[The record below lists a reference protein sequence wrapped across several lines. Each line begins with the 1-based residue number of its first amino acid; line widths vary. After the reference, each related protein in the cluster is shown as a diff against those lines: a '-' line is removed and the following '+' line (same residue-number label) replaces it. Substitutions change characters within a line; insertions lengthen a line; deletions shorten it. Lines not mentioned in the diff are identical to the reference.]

1 MTTLWETQ
9 TLDDLQAEEARKH
22 NAMIRERYRLLQNA
36 EEAQLEKTFAE
47 AEQQKRAEQFTAPA
61 APVEPVV
68 PAVPEAPA
76 APVVKTQER
85 AVPLTAQQKD
95 LFTADTFRRVVSGAA
110 EAQAAVQTPVQA
122 PAFRPV
128 YVPGEAKEQVKA
140 VEKSAGK
147 LLAYQ
152 CFERRNCRGGG
163 VCGAADCFNRREHP
177 HLKRKGRRAYD
188 AGREKS
194 GACGAK
200 QRACKPHRKSYQ
212 RRNHRRMGASQR
224 LDEIKEIRYK
234 IK

>member
-68 PAVPEAPA
+68 PAMPEAPA

-140 VEKSAGK
+140 VEKSAEK
-147 LLAYQ
+147 ALESYSLTNAAKAVIAAVAAFVVLLIALI
-152 CFERRNCRGGG
+152 G
-163 VCGAADCFNRREHP
+163 VNTRILNAKGAELTMLVEKKAELVEQSRELANRI
-177 HLKRKGRRAYD
+177 
-188 AGREKS
+188 EKATS
-194 GACGAK
+194 EETIAAWAQANGWTK
-200 QRACKPHRKSYQ
+200 
-212 RRNHRRMGASQR
+212 
-224 LDEIKEIRYK
+224 
-234 IK
+234 

>member
-68 PAVPEAPA
+68 PAMPEAPA

-85 AVPLTAQQKD
+85 EVPLTAQQKD

-110 EAQAAVQTPVQA
+110 EAQAAVQTPVQS

-140 VEKSAGK
+140 VEKSAEK
-147 LLAYQ
+147 ALESYSLTNAAKAVIAAVAAFVVLLIALI
-152 CFERRNCRGGG
+152 G
-163 VCGAADCFNRREHP
+163 VNTRILNAKGAELTMLEEKKAELVEQSRELANRI
-177 HLKRKGRRAYD
+177 
-188 AGREKS
+188 EKATS
-194 GACGAK
+194 EETIAAWAQANGWTK
-200 QRACKPHRKSYQ
+200 
-212 RRNHRRMGASQR
+212 
-224 LDEIKEIRYK
+224 
-234 IK
+234 

>member
-36 EEAQLEKTFAE
+36 DEAQLEKTFAE

-68 PAVPEAPA
+68 PAMPEAPA

-110 EAQAAVQTPVQA
+110 EAQAAVQAPVQA

-140 VEKSAGK
+140 VEKSAEK
-147 LLAYQ
+147 ALESYSLTNAAKAVIAAVAAFVVLLIALI
-152 CFERRNCRGGG
+152 G
-163 VCGAADCFNRREHP
+163 VNTRILNAKGAELTMLEEKKAELVEQSRELANRI
-177 HLKRKGRRAYD
+177 
-188 AGREKS
+188 EKATS
-194 GACGAK
+194 EEPIAAWAQANGWTK
-200 QRACKPHRKSYQ
+200 
-212 RRNHRRMGASQR
+212 
-224 LDEIKEIRYK
+224 
-234 IK
+234 

>member
-47 AEQQKRAEQFTAPA
+47 AELQKRAEQFTAPA

-68 PAVPEAPA
+68 PAMPEAPA

-128 YVPGEAKEQVKA
+128 YVPSEAKEQVKA
-140 VEKSAGK
+140 VEKSAEK
-147 LLAYQ
+147 ALESYSLTNAAKAVIAAVAAFVVLLIALI
-152 CFERRNCRGGG
+152 G
-163 VCGAADCFNRREHP
+163 VNTRILNAKGAELTMLEEKKAELVEQSRELANRI
-177 HLKRKGRRAYD
+177 
-188 AGREKS
+188 EKATS
-194 GACGAK
+194 EETIAAWAQANGWTK
-200 QRACKPHRKSYQ
+200 
-212 RRNHRRMGASQR
+212 
-224 LDEIKEIRYK
+224 
-234 IK
+234 

>member
-140 VEKSAGK
+140 VEKSAEK
-147 LLAYQ
+147 ALESYSLTNAAKAVIAAVAAFVVLLIALI
-152 CFERRNCRGGG
+152 G
-163 VCGAADCFNRREHP
+163 VNTRILNAKCAELTMLEEKKAELVEQSRELANRIEKATSEETIAAWAQANGWT
-177 HLKRKGRRAYD
+177 K
-188 AGREKS
+188 
-194 GACGAK
+194 
-200 QRACKPHRKSYQ
+200 
-212 RRNHRRMGASQR
+212 
-224 LDEIKEIRYK
+224 
-234 IK
+234 

>member
-47 AEQQKRAEQFTAPA
+47 VEQQKRAEQFTAPA
-61 APVEPVV
+61 APVAPVV

-110 EAQAAVQTPVQA
+110 EAQAAVQAPVQA

-140 VEKSAGK
+140 VEKSAEK
-147 LLAYQ
+147 ALESYSLTNAAKAVIAAVAAFVVLLIALI
-152 CFERRNCRGGG
+152 G
-163 VCGAADCFNRREHP
+163 VNTRILNAKGAELTMLEEKKAELVEQSRELANRI
-177 HLKRKGRRAYD
+177 
-188 AGREKS
+188 EKATS
-194 GACGAK
+194 EETIAAWAQANGWTK
-200 QRACKPHRKSYQ
+200 
-212 RRNHRRMGASQR
+212 
-224 LDEIKEIRYK
+224 
-234 IK
+234 

>member
-1 MTTLWETQ
+1 MNTLWETQ

-68 PAVPEAPA
+68 PAVSEAPA

-140 VEKSAGK
+140 VEKSAEK
-147 LLAYQ
+147 ALESYSLTNAAKAVIAAVAAFVVLLIALI
-152 CFERRNCRGGG
+152 G
-163 VCGAADCFNRREHP
+163 VNTRILNAKGAELTMLEEKKAELVEQSRELANRI
-177 HLKRKGRRAYD
+177 
-188 AGREKS
+188 EKATS
-194 GACGAK
+194 EETIAAWAQANGWTK
-200 QRACKPHRKSYQ
+200 
-212 RRNHRRMGASQR
+212 
-224 LDEIKEIRYK
+224 
-234 IK
+234 

>member
-47 AEQQKRAEQFTAPA
+47 AERQKRAEQFTAPA
-61 APVEPVV
+61 APVAPVV
-68 PAVPEAPA
+68 PAAPEAPA

-140 VEKSAGK
+140 VEKSAEK
-147 LLAYQ
+147 ALESYSLTNAAKAVIAAVAAFVVLLIALI
-152 CFERRNCRGGG
+152 G
-163 VCGAADCFNRREHP
+163 VNTRILNAKGAELTMLEEKKAELVEQSRELANRI
-177 HLKRKGRRAYD
+177 
-188 AGREKS
+188 EKATS
-194 GACGAK
+194 EETIAAWAQANGWTK
-200 QRACKPHRKSYQ
+200 
-212 RRNHRRMGASQR
+212 
-224 LDEIKEIRYK
+224 
-234 IK
+234 

>member
-47 AEQQKRAEQFTAPA
+47 AELQKRAEQFTAPA
-61 APVEPVV
+61 APVAPVV
-68 PAVPEAPA
+68 PAMPEAPA

-140 VEKSAGK
+140 VEKSAEK
-147 LLAYQ
+147 ALESYSLTNAAKAVIAAVAAFVVLLIALI
-152 CFERRNCRGGG
+152 G
-163 VCGAADCFNRREHP
+163 VNTRILNAKGAELTMLEEKKAELVEQSRELANRI
-177 HLKRKGRRAYD
+177 
-188 AGREKS
+188 EKATS
-194 GACGAK
+194 EETIAAWAQANGWTK
-200 QRACKPHRKSYQ
+200 
-212 RRNHRRMGASQR
+212 
-224 LDEIKEIRYK
+224 
-234 IK
+234 

>member
-68 PAVPEAPA
+68 PAMPEAPA

-110 EAQAAVQTPVQA
+110 EVQAAVQSPVQA

-140 VEKSAGK
+140 VEKSAEK
-147 LLAYQ
+147 ALESYSLTNAAKAVIAAVAAFVVLLIALI
-152 CFERRNCRGGG
+152 G
-163 VCGAADCFNRREHP
+163 VNTRILNAKGAELTMLEEKKAELVEQSRELANRI
-177 HLKRKGRRAYD
+177 
-188 AGREKS
+188 EKATS
-194 GACGAK
+194 EETIAAWAQANGWTK
-200 QRACKPHRKSYQ
+200 
-212 RRNHRRMGASQR
+212 
-224 LDEIKEIRYK
+224 
-234 IK
+234 

>member
-47 AEQQKRAEQFTAPA
+47 AELQKRAEQFTAPA
-61 APVEPVV
+61 APVAPVV
-68 PAVPEAPA
+68 PAAPEAPA

-110 EAQAAVQTPVQA
+110 EAQAAVQMPVQA

-140 VEKSAGK
+140 VEKSAEK
-147 LLAYQ
+147 ALESYSLTNAAKAVIAAVAAFVVLLIALI
-152 CFERRNCRGGG
+152 G
-163 VCGAADCFNRREHP
+163 VNTRILNAKGAELTMLEEKKAELVEQSRELANRI
-177 HLKRKGRRAYD
+177 
-188 AGREKS
+188 EKATS
-194 GACGAK
+194 EETIAAWAQANGWTK
-200 QRACKPHRKSYQ
+200 
-212 RRNHRRMGASQR
+212 
-224 LDEIKEIRYK
+224 
-234 IK
+234 

>member
-61 APVEPVV
+61 APVAPVV
-68 PAVPEAPA
+68 PAMPEAPA
-76 APVVKTQER
+76 APVIKTQER

-140 VEKSAGK
+140 VEKSAEK
-147 LLAYQ
+147 ALESYSLTNAAKAVIAAVAAFVVLLIALI
-152 CFERRNCRGGG
+152 G
-163 VCGAADCFNRREHP
+163 VNTRILNAKGAELTMLEEKKAELVEQSRELANRI
-177 HLKRKGRRAYD
+177 
-188 AGREKS
+188 EKATS
-194 GACGAK
+194 EETIAAWAQANGWTK
-200 QRACKPHRKSYQ
+200 
-212 RRNHRRMGASQR
+212 
-224 LDEIKEIRYK
+224 
-234 IK
+234 

>member
-9 TLDDLQAEEARKH
+9 TLDDLQAEEARRH

-47 AEQQKRAEQFTAPA
+47 AERQKRAEQFTAPA
-61 APVEPVV
+61 APVAPVA

-76 APVVKTQER
+76 APVVKTQDR

-140 VEKSAGK
+140 VEKSAEK
-147 LLAYQ
+147 AAESYSLTNAAKAVIAAVAAFVVLLIALI
-152 CFERRNCRGGG
+152 G
-163 VCGAADCFNRREHP
+163 VNTRILNAKGAELTMLEEKKAELVEQSRELANRI
-177 HLKRKGRRAYD
+177 
-188 AGREKS
+188 EKATS
-194 GACGAK
+194 EETIAAWAQANGWTK
-200 QRACKPHRKSYQ
+200 
-212 RRNHRRMGASQR
+212 
-224 LDEIKEIRYK
+224 
-234 IK
+234 

>member
-47 AEQQKRAEQFTAPA
+47 AEQQKRAEQFTALA
-61 APVEPVV
+61 APVAPVV
-68 PAVPEAPA
+68 PAAPEAPA

-140 VEKSAGK
+140 VEKSAEK
-147 LLAYQ
+147 ALESYSLTNAAKAVIAAVAAFVVLLIALI
-152 CFERRNCRGGG
+152 G
-163 VCGAADCFNRREHP
+163 VNTRILNAKGAELTMLEEKKAELVEQSRELANRI
-177 HLKRKGRRAYD
+177 
-188 AGREKS
+188 EKATS
-194 GACGAK
+194 EETIAAWAQANGWTK
-200 QRACKPHRKSYQ
+200 
-212 RRNHRRMGASQR
+212 
-224 LDEIKEIRYK
+224 
-234 IK
+234 

>member
-47 AEQQKRAEQFTAPA
+47 AELQKRAEQFTAPA
-61 APVEPVV
+61 APVAPVV
-68 PAVPEAPA
+68 PAAPEAPA
-76 APVVKTQER
+76 APVAKTQER

-140 VEKSAGK
+140 VEKSAEK
-147 LLAYQ
+147 ALESYSLTNAAKAVIAAVAAFVVLLIALI
-152 CFERRNCRGGG
+152 G
-163 VCGAADCFNRREHP
+163 VNTRILNAKGAELTMLEEKKAELVEQSRELANRI
-177 HLKRKGRRAYD
+177 
-188 AGREKS
+188 EKATS
-194 GACGAK
+194 EETIAAWAQANGWTK
-200 QRACKPHRKSYQ
+200 
-212 RRNHRRMGASQR
+212 
-224 LDEIKEIRYK
+224 
-234 IK
+234 

>member
-110 EAQAAVQTPVQA
+110 EAQAAVQTPVQS

-140 VEKSAGK
+140 VEKSAK
-147 LLAYQ
+147 KALESYSLTNAAKAVIAAVAAFVVLLIALI
-152 CFERRNCRGGG
+152 G
-163 VCGAADCFNRREHP
+163 VNTRILNAKGAELTMLEEKKAELVEQSRELANRI
-177 HLKRKGRRAYD
+177 
-188 AGREKS
+188 EKATS
-194 GACGAK
+194 EETIAAWAQANGWTK
-200 QRACKPHRKSYQ
+200 
-212 RRNHRRMGASQR
+212 
-224 LDEIKEIRYK
+224 
-234 IK
+234 

>member
-140 VEKSAGK
+140 VEKSAEK
-147 LLAYQ
+147 ALESYSLTNAAKAVIAAVAAFVVLLIALI
-152 CFERRNCRGGG
+152 G
-163 VCGAADCFNRREHP
+163 VNTRILNAKGAELTMLEEKKAELVEQSRELANRIENATSEETIAAWAQANGWT
-177 HLKRKGRRAYD
+177 K
-188 AGREKS
+188 
-194 GACGAK
+194 
-200 QRACKPHRKSYQ
+200 
-212 RRNHRRMGASQR
+212 
-224 LDEIKEIRYK
+224 
-234 IK
+234 

>member
-1 MTTLWETQ
+1 MTTLWKTQ
-9 TLDDLQAEEARKH
+9 TLDDLQAEEARRH

-47 AEQQKRAEQFTAPA
+47 AELQKRAEQFTAPA

-128 YVPGEAKEQVKA
+128 YVQGEAKEQVKA
-140 VEKSAGK
+140 VEKSAEK
-147 LLAYQ
+147 ALESYSLTNAAKAVIAAVAAFVVLLIALI
-152 CFERRNCRGGG
+152 G
-163 VCGAADCFNRREHP
+163 VNTRILNAKGAELTMLEEKKAELVEQSRELANRI
-177 HLKRKGRRAYD
+177 
-188 AGREKS
+188 EKATS
-194 GACGAK
+194 EETIAAWAQANGWTK
-200 QRACKPHRKSYQ
+200 
-212 RRNHRRMGASQR
+212 
-224 LDEIKEIRYK
+224 
-234 IK
+234 

>member
-9 TLDDLQAEEARKH
+9 TLDDLQAEEARRH

-47 AEQQKRAEQFTAPA
+47 AERQKRAEQFTAPA
-61 APVEPVV
+61 APVAPVA
-68 PAVPEAPA
+68 PAVSEAPA

-140 VEKSAGK
+140 VEQSAEK
-147 LLAYQ
+147 AAESYSLTNAAKAVIAAVAAFVVLLIALI
-152 CFERRNCRGGG
+152 G
-163 VCGAADCFNRREHP
+163 VNTRILNAKGAELTMLEEKKAELVEQSRELANRIENATSEETIAAWAQANGWT
-177 HLKRKGRRAYD
+177 K
-188 AGREKS
+188 
-194 GACGAK
+194 
-200 QRACKPHRKSYQ
+200 
-212 RRNHRRMGASQR
+212 
-224 LDEIKEIRYK
+224 
-234 IK
+234 

>member
-9 TLDDLQAEEARKH
+9 TLDDLQAEEARRH

-61 APVEPVV
+61 APVAPVV

-110 EAQAAVQTPVQA
+110 EAQVAVQTPVQS

-140 VEKSAGK
+140 VEKSAEK
-147 LLAYQ
+147 ALESYSLTNAAKAVIAAVAAFVVLLIALI
-152 CFERRNCRGGG
+152 G
-163 VCGAADCFNRREHP
+163 VNTRILNAKGAELTMLEEKKAELVEQSRELANRI
-177 HLKRKGRRAYD
+177 
-188 AGREKS
+188 EKATS
-194 GACGAK
+194 EETIAAWAQANGWTK
-200 QRACKPHRKSYQ
+200 
-212 RRNHRRMGASQR
+212 
-224 LDEIKEIRYK
+224 
-234 IK
+234 

>member
-9 TLDDLQAEEARKH
+9 TLDDLQAEEARRH

-68 PAVPEAPA
+68 PAASEAPA

-140 VEKSAGK
+140 VEKSAEK
-147 LLAYQ
+147 ALESYSLTNAAKAVIAAVAAFVVLLIALI
-152 CFERRNCRGGG
+152 G
-163 VCGAADCFNRREHP
+163 VNTRILNAKGAELTMLEEKKAELVEQSRELANRI
-177 HLKRKGRRAYD
+177 
-188 AGREKS
+188 EKATS
-194 GACGAK
+194 EETIAAWAQANGWTK
-200 QRACKPHRKSYQ
+200 
-212 RRNHRRMGASQR
+212 
-224 LDEIKEIRYK
+224 
-234 IK
+234 

>member
-36 EEAQLEKTFAE
+36 EEAQLEKTLAE

-61 APVEPVV
+61 APIKPVV

-140 VEKSAGK
+140 VEKSAEK
-147 LLAYQ
+147 ALESYSLTNAAKAVIAAVAAFVVLLIALI
-152 CFERRNCRGGG
+152 G
-163 VCGAADCFNRREHP
+163 VNTRILNAKGAELTMLEEKKAELVEQSRELANRI
-177 HLKRKGRRAYD
+177 
-188 AGREKS
+188 EKATS
-194 GACGAK
+194 EETIAAWAQANGWTK
-200 QRACKPHRKSYQ
+200 
-212 RRNHRRMGASQR
+212 
-224 LDEIKEIRYK
+224 
-234 IK
+234 

>member
-47 AEQQKRAEQFTAPA
+47 AELQRRAEQFTAPA

-68 PAVPEAPA
+68 PAAPEAPA
-76 APVVKTQER
+76 ATVVKTQER

-140 VEKSAGK
+140 VEKSAEK
-147 LLAYQ
+147 ALESYSLTNAAKAVIAAVAAFVVLLIALI
-152 CFERRNCRGGG
+152 G
-163 VCGAADCFNRREHP
+163 VNTRILNAKGAELTMLEEKKAELVEQSRELANRI
-177 HLKRKGRRAYD
+177 
-188 AGREKS
+188 EKATS
-194 GACGAK
+194 EETIAAWAQANGWTK
-200 QRACKPHRKSYQ
+200 
-212 RRNHRRMGASQR
+212 
-224 LDEIKEIRYK
+224 
-234 IK
+234 

>member
-9 TLDDLQAEEARKH
+9 TLDDLQAEEARRH

-47 AEQQKRAEQFTAPA
+47 AERQKNAEQFTAPA
-61 APVEPVV
+61 APVAPVA

-140 VEKSAGK
+140 VEKSAEK
-147 LLAYQ
+147 AAESYSLTNAAKAVIAAVAAFVVLLIALI
-152 CFERRNCRGGG
+152 G
-163 VCGAADCFNRREHP
+163 VNTRILNAKGAELTMLEEKKAELVEQSRELANRIENATSEETIAAWAQANGWT
-177 HLKRKGRRAYD
+177 K
-188 AGREKS
+188 
-194 GACGAK
+194 
-200 QRACKPHRKSYQ
+200 
-212 RRNHRRMGASQR
+212 
-224 LDEIKEIRYK
+224 
-234 IK
+234 

>member
-47 AEQQKRAEQFTAPA
+47 AEQQRRAEQFTAPA
-61 APVEPVV
+61 APVAPVA
-68 PAVPEAPA
+68 PAAPEAPA

-110 EAQAAVQTPVQA
+110 EAQAAVQMPVQA

-140 VEKSAGK
+140 VEKSAEK
-147 LLAYQ
+147 ALESYSLTNAAKAVIAAVAAFVVLLIALI
-152 CFERRNCRGGG
+152 G
-163 VCGAADCFNRREHP
+163 VNTRILNAKGAELTMLEEKKAELVEQSRELANRI
-177 HLKRKGRRAYD
+177 
-188 AGREKS
+188 EKATS
-194 GACGAK
+194 EETIAAWAQANGWTK
-200 QRACKPHRKSYQ
+200 
-212 RRNHRRMGASQR
+212 
-224 LDEIKEIRYK
+224 
-234 IK
+234 

>member
-47 AEQQKRAEQFTAPA
+47 AEQQKRAEQFTALA
-61 APVEPVV
+61 APVAPVV
-68 PAVPEAPA
+68 PAMPEAPA

-140 VEKSAGK
+140 VEKSAEK
-147 LLAYQ
+147 ALESYSLTNAAKAVIAAVAAFVVLLIALI
-152 CFERRNCRGGG
+152 G
-163 VCGAADCFNRREHP
+163 VNTRILNAKGAELTMLEEKKAELVEQSRELANRI
-177 HLKRKGRRAYD
+177 
-188 AGREKS
+188 EKATS
-194 GACGAK
+194 EETIAAWAQANGWTK
-200 QRACKPHRKSYQ
+200 
-212 RRNHRRMGASQR
+212 
-224 LDEIKEIRYK
+224 
-234 IK
+234 

>member
-68 PAVPEAPA
+68 PAMPEAPA

-85 AVPLTAQQKD
+85 AVPLTVQQKD

-140 VEKSAGK
+140 VEKSAEK
-147 LLAYQ
+147 ALESYSLTNAAKAVIAAVAAFVVLLIALI
-152 CFERRNCRGGG
+152 G
-163 VCGAADCFNRREHP
+163 VNTRILNAKGAELTMLEEKKAELVEQSRELANRI
-177 HLKRKGRRAYD
+177 
-188 AGREKS
+188 EKATS
-194 GACGAK
+194 EETIAAWAQANGWTK
-200 QRACKPHRKSYQ
+200 
-212 RRNHRRMGASQR
+212 
-224 LDEIKEIRYK
+224 
-234 IK
+234 

>member
-9 TLDDLQAEEARKH
+9 TLDDLQAEEARRH

-47 AEQQKRAEQFTAPA
+47 AELQKRAEQFTAPA
-61 APVEPVV
+61 APVAPVA
-68 PAVPEAPA
+68 PAAPEAPA

-110 EAQAAVQTPVQA
+110 EAQAAVQAPVQA

-140 VEKSAGK
+140 VEKSAEK
-147 LLAYQ
+147 ALESYSLTNAAKAVIAAVAAFVVLLIALI
-152 CFERRNCRGGG
+152 G
-163 VCGAADCFNRREHP
+163 VNTRILNAKGAELTMLEEKKAELVEQSRELANRI
-177 HLKRKGRRAYD
+177 
-188 AGREKS
+188 EKATS
-194 GACGAK
+194 EETIAAWAQANGWTK
-200 QRACKPHRKSYQ
+200 
-212 RRNHRRMGASQR
+212 
-224 LDEIKEIRYK
+224 
-234 IK
+234 

>member
-110 EAQAAVQTPVQA
+110 EAQAAVQAPVQA
-122 PAFRPV
+122 PAFRPE

-140 VEKSAGK
+140 VEKSAEK
-147 LLAYQ
+147 ALESYSLTNAAKAVIAAVAAFVVLLIALI
-152 CFERRNCRGGG
+152 G
-163 VCGAADCFNRREHP
+163 VNTRILNAKGAELTMLEEKKAELVEQSRELANRI
-177 HLKRKGRRAYD
+177 
-188 AGREKS
+188 EKATS
-194 GACGAK
+194 EETIAAWAQANGWTK
-200 QRACKPHRKSYQ
+200 
-212 RRNHRRMGASQR
+212 
-224 LDEIKEIRYK
+224 
-234 IK
+234 

>member
-47 AEQQKRAEQFTAPA
+47 AEQQKRAEQFTASA
-61 APVEPVV
+61 APVAPVV
-68 PAVPEAPA
+68 PAMPEAPA

-140 VEKSAGK
+140 VEKSAEK
-147 LLAYQ
+147 ALESYSLTNAAKAVIAAVAAFVVLLIALI
-152 CFERRNCRGGG
+152 G
-163 VCGAADCFNRREHP
+163 VNTRILNAKGAELTMLEEKKAELVEQSRELANRI
-177 HLKRKGRRAYD
+177 
-188 AGREKS
+188 EKATS
-194 GACGAK
+194 EETIAAWAQANGWTK
-200 QRACKPHRKSYQ
+200 
-212 RRNHRRMGASQR
+212 
-224 LDEIKEIRYK
+224 
-234 IK
+234 

>member
-47 AEQQKRAEQFTAPA
+47 AELQKRAEQFTAPA
-61 APVEPVV
+61 APVAPVV

-140 VEKSAGK
+140 VEKSAEK
-147 LLAYQ
+147 ALESYSLTNAAKAVIAAVAAFVVLLIALI
-152 CFERRNCRGGG
+152 G
-163 VCGAADCFNRREHP
+163 VNTRILNAKGAELTMLEEKKAELVEQSRELANRI
-177 HLKRKGRRAYD
+177 
-188 AGREKS
+188 EKATS
-194 GACGAK
+194 EETIAAWAQANGWTK
-200 QRACKPHRKSYQ
+200 
-212 RRNHRRMGASQR
+212 
-224 LDEIKEIRYK
+224 
-234 IK
+234 

>member
-122 PAFRPV
+122 PAEKALES
-128 YVPGEAKEQVKA
+128 YSLTNAAKA
-140 VEKSAGK
+140 VIAAVAAFVVLLIALIGVNTRILNAKGAELTMLEEKKAELVEQSRE
-147 LLAYQ
+147 LANRI
-152 CFERRNCRGGG
+152 EKATSEETI
-163 VCGAADCFNRREHP
+163 AAWAQANGWT
-177 HLKRKGRRAYD
+177 K
-188 AGREKS
+188 
-194 GACGAK
+194 
-200 QRACKPHRKSYQ
+200 
-212 RRNHRRMGASQR
+212 
-224 LDEIKEIRYK
+224 
-234 IK
+234 

>member
-1 MTTLWETQ
+1 MTTLWKTQ

-61 APVEPVV
+61 APVAPVV
-68 PAVPEAPA
+68 PAASEAPA
-76 APVVKTQER
+76 ATVVKTQER

-128 YVPGEAKEQVKA
+128 YVPGEAKEQVKS
-140 VEKSAGK
+140 VEKSAEK
-147 LLAYQ
+147 ALESYSLTNAAKAVIAAVAAFVVLLIALI
-152 CFERRNCRGGG
+152 G
-163 VCGAADCFNRREHP
+163 VNTRILNAKGAELTMLEEKKAELVEQSRELANRI
-177 HLKRKGRRAYD
+177 
-188 AGREKS
+188 EKATS
-194 GACGAK
+194 EETIAAWAQANGWTK
-200 QRACKPHRKSYQ
+200 
-212 RRNHRRMGASQR
+212 
-224 LDEIKEIRYK
+224 
-234 IK
+234 

>member
-61 APVEPVV
+61 APVAPVV

-110 EAQAAVQTPVQA
+110 EAQVAVQTPVQS

-140 VEKSAGK
+140 VEKSAEK
-147 LLAYQ
+147 ALESYSLTNAAKAVIAAVAAFVVLLIALI
-152 CFERRNCRGGG
+152 G
-163 VCGAADCFNRREHP
+163 VNTRILNAKGAELTMLEEKKAELVEQSRELANRI
-177 HLKRKGRRAYD
+177 
-188 AGREKS
+188 EKATS
-194 GACGAK
+194 EETIAAWAQANGWTK
-200 QRACKPHRKSYQ
+200 
-212 RRNHRRMGASQR
+212 
-224 LDEIKEIRYK
+224 
-234 IK
+234 

>member
-47 AEQQKRAEQFTAPA
+47 AELQKRAEQFTAPA
-61 APVEPVV
+61 APVAPVV
-68 PAVPEAPA
+68 PAAPEAPA

-140 VEKSAGK
+140 VEKSAEK
-147 LLAYQ
+147 ALESYSLTNAAKAVIAAVAAFVVLLIALI
-152 CFERRNCRGGG
+152 G
-163 VCGAADCFNRREHP
+163 VNTRILNAKGAELTMLEEKKAELVEQSRELANRI
-177 HLKRKGRRAYD
+177 
-188 AGREKS
+188 EKATS
-194 GACGAK
+194 EETIAAWAQANGWTK
-200 QRACKPHRKSYQ
+200 
-212 RRNHRRMGASQR
+212 
-224 LDEIKEIRYK
+224 
-234 IK
+234 

>member
-61 APVEPVV
+61 APIKPVV

-140 VEKSAGK
+140 VEKSAEK
-147 LLAYQ
+147 ALESYSLTNAAKAVIAAVAAFVVLLIALI
-152 CFERRNCRGGG
+152 G
-163 VCGAADCFNRREHP
+163 VNTRILNAKGAELTMLEEKKAELVEQSRELANRI
-177 HLKRKGRRAYD
+177 
-188 AGREKS
+188 EKATS
-194 GACGAK
+194 EETIAAWAQANGWTK
-200 QRACKPHRKSYQ
+200 
-212 RRNHRRMGASQR
+212 
-224 LDEIKEIRYK
+224 
-234 IK
+234 